1 MSDTSYIRVSANA
14 LEMTTMDVR
23 ESSAGEAFC
32 ALVEL
37 ARKMFKKSR
46 YIAANASLA
55 SRACFSER

>member
-14 LEMTTMDVR
+14 LETTTMDVR

-37 ARKMFKKSR
+37 ARKMFKK
-46 YIAANASLA
+46 ADT
-55 SRACFSER
+55 